1 DKNGYGDIVLGV
13 PDKDNGKGAVTIWR
27 GTSSGPGTSATL
39 TQATSGVSGSP
50 EAGDDFG
57 YAISAADTNGDGY
70 ADLAVGVPHEDVA
83 GDQDQGGVH
92 VFRGG
97 SGGLS
102 GARSSWIAQT
112 VLGPADSHT
121 AFGYTL
127 RLRDLTADG
136 RADLAVGAAS
146 GALLMPGTS
155 TVPTKTGAIVLP
167 ELGGALPD

>member
-1 DKNGYGDIVLGV
+1 M

-27 GTSSGPGTSATL
+27 GTASGPGTSVTL
-39 TQATSGVSGSP
+39 TQATSGVSGTP
-50 EAGDDFG
+50 EADDNFG

-112 VLGPADSHT
+112 VLGAADSHT
-121 AFGYTL
+121 AFGYTV

-136 RADLAVGAAS
+136 KADLAVGAAS
-146 GALLMPGTS
+146 GALLMRGTS
-155 TVPTKTGAIVLP
+155 TVPTKTGAIILP
-167 ELGGALPD
+167 ELGGSLPD